1 MLKAVLAVC
10 CLAAV
15 SLIAEAAD
23 AAFKPRLDQVSVNGE
38 LLYKEGELL
47 EQPRKLDVTLPA
59 KVEYVF
65 TNVGEKGAEKPLAVF
80 VHFTSGGKIVA
91 GGDFTPSPA
100 TTDWAPGKQMRFVRR
115 VYLWKSRRARR
126 SPSSSGCMTPRGR
139 EPVSGWKIRGS
150 AKISGCRSARFW

>member
-100 TTDWAPGKQMRFVRR
+100 TT
-115 VYLWKSRRARR
+115 
-126 SPSSSGCMTPRGR
+126 
-139 EPVSGWKIRGS
+139 E
-150 AKISGCRSARFW
+150 

>member
-1 MLKAVLAVC
+1 M
-10 CLAAV
+10 
-15 SLIAEAAD
+15 
-23 AAFKPRLDQVSVNGE
+23 
-38 LLYKEGELL
+38 L

-100 TTDWAPGKQMRFVRR
+100 TTEWAPGKQMRFVRR
-115 VYLWKSRRARR
+115 VYLEKQKGKALSVFLGLYDAKGKGARVR
-126 SPSSSGCMTPRGR
+126 LENPGIGKDLRLPLGT
-139 EPVSGWKIRGS
+139 VLVK
-150 AKISGCRSARFW
+150 

>member
-91 GGDFTPSPA
+91 GGDFTLRPRP
-100 TTDWAPGKQMRFVRR
+100 PNGRR
-115 VYLWKSRRARR
+115 ASRCALSAESIWKSRRARR

>member
-100 TTDWAPGKQMRFVRR
+100 TTEWAPGKQMRFVRR
-115 VYLWKSRRARR
+115 VYLEKQKGKA
-126 SPSSSGCMTPRGR
+126 GGMTPRGR